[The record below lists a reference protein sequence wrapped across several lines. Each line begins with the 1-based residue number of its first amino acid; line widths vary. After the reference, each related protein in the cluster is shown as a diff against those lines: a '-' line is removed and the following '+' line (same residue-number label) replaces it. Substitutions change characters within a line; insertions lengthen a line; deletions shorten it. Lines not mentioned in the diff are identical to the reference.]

1 MSRLSYSWNDLT
13 YNNTQPLILVLS
25 SDNHLIFCSYGDS
38 DSVGTV
44 QADSSVTSYKE
55 YFTNVLKIL
64 PSLSKFSDPPTES
77 IHNINLRYDD
87 EVTDSNLNAA
97 STLIPIAEKIQILT
111 NDINEKQLHQTNSES
126 YGNFRNLT
134 AEISISSLAAAPYVP
149 ETKLDT
155 RNYSL
160 IFPISNVRSETSR
173 DPVPITNEVTN
184 KESDYV
190 MNYQDIRKNNI
201 T

>member
-87 EVTDSNLNAA
+87 EVTDSNLNA
-97 STLIPIAEKIQILT
+97 I
-111 NDINEKQLHQTNSES
+111 INPNSNCRE
-126 YGNFRNLT
+126 N
-134 AEISISSLAAAPYVP
+134 
-149 ETKLDT
+149 
-155 RNYSL
+155 
-160 IFPISNVRSETSR
+160 SNT
-173 DPVPITNEVTN
+173 
-184 KESDYV
+184 Y
-190 MNYQDIRKNNI
+190 
-201 T
+201 